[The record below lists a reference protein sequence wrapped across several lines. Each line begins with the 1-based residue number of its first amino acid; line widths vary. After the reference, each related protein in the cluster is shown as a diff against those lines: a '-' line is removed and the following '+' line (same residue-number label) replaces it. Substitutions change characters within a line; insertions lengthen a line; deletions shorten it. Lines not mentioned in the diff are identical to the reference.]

1 MKKILKILF
10 IIAVFAIISIIIIN
24 YHVKSSTN
32 KYILDKNNLKN
43 NEIDCI
49 LILGAGVWN
58 EKPSPMLKDRLDK
71 GINLYKK
78 GISKK
83 ILMSGDHGTKTYDE
97 VNIMKKYAIDK
108 NIPERDIFMDHA
120 GFSTYDSIYR
130 LKHIFK
136 VKSVLIIS
144 QKYHLYRAVYIAKK
158 FNLKAYGSYARL
170 VNYPGQKSRNYRE
183 YLARVKDFFVS
194 IYKPRSKFL
203 GKEIPINSNGNL
215 TNDKKQ

>member
-1 MKKILKILF
+1 MKKNLKLLF
-10 IIAVFAIISIIIIN
+10 IIGVFAISSIIIIN
-24 YHVKSSTN
+24 HHIKSSTN
-32 KYILDKNNLKN
+32 KYILDNKNLKN
-43 NEIDCI
+43 NKIDCI

-71 GINLYKK
+71 GIKLYKE

-97 VNIMKKYAIDK
+97 VNIMKEYAIDK
-108 NIPERDIFMDHA
+108 NIPAKDIFMDHA

-136 VKSVLIIS
+136 AKSFIIVS
-144 QKYHLYRAVYIAKK
+144 QKYHLFRTVYIAKK
-158 FNLKAYGSYARL
+158 LNIKAYGSYARL

-194 IYKPRSKFL
+194 IYKPKSKFL
-203 GKEIPINSNGNL
+203 GKEIPINNNGNL
-215 TNDKKQ
+215 TNDRKQ